1 MKNMTST
8 IASYIRSFANIE
20 VMTSEKTLEVFEAYK
35 NGDENALSLLVN
47 SNMKLVVKIASSFKD
62 YDVDFGDL
70 VSVGKAGLIKAIQN
84 WDPDKSLLNSY
95 AGWWIKKSMRELCD
109 QLHVVHT
116 KAFYRLTDD
125 EKKTCIQGVSI
136 DEKRDGD
143 EDGLSVGD
151 SIADDKDNPADEYE
165 KNDLFKSAM
174 TAIKTKLNQTE
185 QFIVLNHLVNDG
197 SQRMTLPQ
205 IAQHFGKTYQW
216 AQQSEAKALDKIR
229 EYLAE

>member
-70 VSVGKAGLIKAIQN
+70 VSVGKAGLIKAIEN

-109 QLHVVHT
+109 SLHVVHT

-143 EDGLSVGD
+143 ENGLSVGD
-151 SIADDKDNPADEYE
+151 SIADDKANPADEYE
-165 KNDLFKSAM
+165 KQDLFQSAM
-174 TAIKTKLNQTE
+174 TAIKTKLSQTE
-185 QFIVLNHLVNDG
+185 QFIVMHHLVNDG
-197 SQRMTLPQ
+197 NQRMTLPQ